1 MASKHGLGRGLGALI
16 KDGTVPEGT
25 PAETAPYLTVP
36 VTAIRTNPLQPRR
49 AFDADALEELAN
61 SIRERGVLQPLL
73 VRKTVTGYEL
83 IAGERRLRAA
93 QSVQVTEVPVI
104 VMDAPDVEAL
114 ELALVE
120 NLQREDLNVIEEAEG
135 YQVLAER
142 FGLTQEQIAG
152 HVGKARASVAN
163 TVRLLSLPEEIRQH
177 LSNGRLTSGHGKL
190 LVGLEIPAEQL
201 LLARRVIKEGLSV
214 RNLEKIIQKAGR
226 APRRPRVTTDDIPAS
241 HIRDLSDKLHN
252 HFGTS
257 IRIRSCRTLTNG
269 KKARGAIEID
279 FYSTDDL
286 DRVLQLLG
294 LPDEP

>member
-49 AFDADALEELAN
+49 AFDADALKELAN

>member
-49 AFDADALEELAN
+49 AFDADALKELAN

-93 QSVQVTEVPVI
+93 QSVQVTEVPVV

>member
-93 QSVQVTEVPVI
+93 QSVQVTEVPVV

>member
-163 TVRLLSLPEEIRQH
+163 TVRLLSLPEEIRQY